1 MRHGDVMQFTGFSS
15 KIKNVELTEKDNAY
29 ITTMTSDNNVVEDK
43 TITVDITGDAIKE
56 IKVNNSLGFDV
67 PTGITLPFGGVLLL
81 LVGLG
86 VIYIIRRGNGDN

>member
-1 MRHGDVMQFTGFSS
+1 MQHGDVMQFTGFSS
-15 KIKNVELTEKDNAY
+15 KTKNVELTEKDNAY

-43 TITVDITGDAIKE
+43 TITVDITGDTIKE

-67 PTGITLPFGGVLLL
+67 PTGITLPFGGILLL
-81 LVGLG
+81 LVGIG